1 MELGYTKTPTVKVQ
15 RTKHSIAFKVGMRV
29 EDLIDLL
36 KQVPSGSEIEFVDEV
51 IDSHD
56 DPNIATIEFHEES
69 RVDG

>member
-1 MELGYTKTPTVKVQ
+1 MAEIGYTKTLTVKVQ
-15 RTKHSIAFKVGMRV
+15 RSKHKIGFRVGMRV

-36 KQVPSGSEIEFVDEV
+36 NQVPAGSRVDEV

-56 DPNIATIEFHEES
+56 ADPDISTIEFHEES

>member
-36 KQVPSGSEIEFVDEV
+36 EQVPSGSEVDEV